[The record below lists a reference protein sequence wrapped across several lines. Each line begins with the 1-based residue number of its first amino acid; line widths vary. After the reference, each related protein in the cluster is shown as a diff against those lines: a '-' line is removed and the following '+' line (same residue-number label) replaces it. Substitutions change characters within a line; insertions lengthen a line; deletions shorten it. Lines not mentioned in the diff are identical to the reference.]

1 MDYTVKIQKAIKFA
15 TKTHDLYQKQVRK
28 GKNIAYIT
36 HPLTVGIILALV
48 DSAEEVIVAGILHDT
63 IEDSIAEKK
72 VTVAMLTE
80 RFGSQV
86 ADLVLSVTETDKSLS
101 WDERKQEALERIE
114 NYSQESLLIKSAD
127 IISNMSETL
136 DDYLRY
142 GDEVFARFSAPQ
154 EKVIA
159 HQLRAI
165 EIIINRWPE
174 NPLASDLSRLAEG
187 LKKLAEII

>member
-1 MDYTVKIQKAIKFA
+1 MNYTVKIQKAIKFA

-36 HPLTVGIILALV
+36 HPLTAGIILALAGSV
-48 DSAEEVIVAGILHDT
+48 EDVIVAGILHDT

-80 RFGSQV
+80 RFGSPV
-86 ADLVLSVTETDKSLS
+86 ADLVLSVTEIDKSLS
-101 WDERKQEALERIE
+101 WDERKHEALEQIKD
-114 NYSQESLLIKSAD
+114 YSRESLLIKSAD

-142 GDEVFARFSAPQ
+142 GEEVFARFSAPK

-159 HQLRAI
+159 HQLKAI
-165 EIIINRWPE
+165 DIIVNRWPE
-174 NPLASDLSRLAEG
+174 SPLAPDLLRLAEG